1 MRLTVQRTLNISN
14 QIFFKKSNFKAGHLS
29 LISWLKCNN
38 HNNDIKM
45 IFRSNDCDL
54 SHIFK
59 IILKFDLMISNVY
72 AIKMSLFKKINKSKL
87 LG

>member
-1 MRLTVQRTLNISN
+1 
-14 QIFFKKSNFKAGHLS
+14 
-29 LISWLKCNN
+29 
-38 HNNDIKM
+38 M